1 MAIRMFGNVG
11 LLLASMVAK
20 GYCTIEQFDRPPHGW
35 PVLQANVAAR
45 GEAPP
50 DWENQCRQWI
60 TTHPG
65 DWAALQALH
74 REQREAWLGG
84 STSRPGPRYPVVRRG
99 EANQATAAPT
109 AAAAVVDHELQG
121 FAADDEDLMGFEP
134 EGESWAA

>member
-20 GYCTIEQFDRPPHGW
+20 GYCTVEQFDRPPHDW

-50 DWENQCRQWI
+50 EWENQCRNWI
-60 TTHPG
+60 STHPG

-74 REQREAWLGG
+74 REQREAWLDG

-99 EANQATAAPT
+99 EPAQ
-109 AAAAVVDHELQG
+109 AAAADVQHEPQG

-134 EGESWAA
+134 GGESWAA

>member
-20 GYCTIEQFDRPPHGW
+20 GYCTVEQFDRPPHDW

-50 DWENQCRQWI
+50 EWQNQCRLWI
-60 TTHPG
+60 EAHPG

-84 STSRPGPRYPVVRRG
+84 SMSRPGPRYPVVRRG
-99 EANQATAAPT
+99 EPAP
-109 AAAAVVDHELQG
+109 AAAAEVPREPQG

-134 EGESWAA
+134 GGESWAA